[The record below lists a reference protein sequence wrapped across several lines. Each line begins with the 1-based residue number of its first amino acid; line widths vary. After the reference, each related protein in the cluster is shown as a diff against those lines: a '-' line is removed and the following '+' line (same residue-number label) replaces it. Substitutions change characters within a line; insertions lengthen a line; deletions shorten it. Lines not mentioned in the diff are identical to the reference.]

1 MRNKELETEIEQL
14 RNKHTSRLADLLE
27 KHNAEI
33 QGLKSRFYEKC
44 QKVQVKYSN
53 VVDNAKNFGNAFIT
67 RLEK

>member
-33 QGLKSRFYEKC
+33 
-44 QKVQVKYSN
+44 
-53 VVDNAKNFGNAFIT
+53 
-67 RLEK
+67 